1 MTLKKIIFY
10 LAALT
15 AIILAGIYLFSN
27 NVPTSANPIDAMFDN
42 EKIVLNIIGKT
53 GSNSGFFEDARTEFM
68 KQNKNVEINYIGLG
82 TFEAIDYITG
92 DNDVDAWLS
101 ADESA
106 VDMLRSEYS
115 KGHEGINIISEA
127 SPIVTSPLV
136 FVGWE
141 ERLNKLGDIDIK
153 MLNNMV
159 SGGKSWNEL
168 GGDPNW
174 GFFNFSHT
182 NPIDSNS
189 GMQFITL
196 LIYDYY
202 NQIGMSKKELKVEDI
217 TNNNVMEYIKAF
229 EKNTAKQIDGSGKF
243 IDTMIQFGP
252 SKYDMGVIYE
262 YYALANIKNAQGR
275 WGRLKVIY
283 PNPTIW
289 SNRPFIILNR
299 QPSNSKKLLAL
310 KKIRDFL
317 LSDDIQKKAMQEG
330 YRPASTAISDLS
342 YMEKE
347 FGQFGFRKDISS
359 SVPTPSIE
367 VIESIRNL
375 IKRVM

>member
-1 MTLKKIIFY
+1 MILKKIIFY
-10 LAALT
+10 LAAL
-15 AIILAGIYLFSN
+15 AGIILAGIYLLSN
-27 NVPTSANPIDAMFDN
+27 NIPVSGNPIDAMFDN
-42 EKIVLNIIGKT
+42 DKTVLNIIGKT
-53 GSNSGFFEDARTEFM
+53 GSNSGFFEDARIEFM
-68 KQNKNVEINYIGLG
+68 EENKNIEINYIGLG
-82 TFEAIDYITG
+82 TFEAIDYITD

-106 VDMLRSEYS
+106 VDMLRSDYS
-115 KGHEGINIISEA
+115 KGHEGKNIILEA

-141 ERLNKLGDIDIK
+141 ERLNKLGNIDIK
-153 MLNNMV
+153 MLNNIV
-159 SGGKSWNEL
+159 SSGKSWKEL

-182 NPIDSNS
+182 NPVDSNS
-189 GMQFITL
+189 GMQFISL

-202 NQIGMSKKELKVEDI
+202 NQTGVTKKELKVEDI
-217 TNNNVMEYIKAF
+217 TNNNVIEYIKPF
-229 EKNTAKQIDGSGKF
+229 EKNTAKQVDGSGKF

-289 SNRPFIILNR
+289 SNRPFIILNK
-299 QPSNSKKLLAL
+299 QESHSQKLEAL
-310 KKIRDFL
+310 KNFRDFL
-317 LSDDIQKKAMQEG
+317 LSEDIQKKAMQEG
-330 YRPASTAISDLS
+330 YRPANTAVKDIS

-347 FGQFGFRKDISS
+347 FGQFGFRKDITSS
-359 SVPTPSIE
+359 IPTPSGE
-367 VIESIRNL
+367 GIESIRNL
-375 IKRVM
+375 IKRVQ

>member
-1 MTLKKIIFY
+1 MLLKKIILY
-10 LAALT
+10 LAALVG
-15 AIILAGIYLFSN
+15 IILAGIYLFSN
-27 NVPTSANPIDAMFDN
+27 NIPVSGNPIDAVLDS

-68 KQNKNVEINYIGLG
+68 RQYKNIEINYIGLG
-82 TFEAIDYITG
+82 TFEAIDYIT
-92 DNDVDAWLS
+92 NDHAVDAWLS
-101 ADESA
+101 ADEAA
-106 VDMLRSEYS
+106 VDMLRSEYA
-115 KGHEGINIISEA
+115 KGHGGKDIILEA

-141 ERLNKLGDIDIK
+141 ERLNKLGNIDIK
-153 MLNNMV
+153 RLNSIV
-159 SGGKSWNEL
+159 SGGKSWKEL

-182 NPIDSNS
+182 NPVDSNS

-202 NQIGMSKKELKVEDI
+202 NQAGMPKKELKVEDI
-217 TNNNVMEYIKAF
+217 ANNDVVEYIKAF

-243 IDTMIQFGP
+243 IDTMIQFGL

-262 YYALANIKNAQGR
+262 YYTLANIKNAQGR

-289 SNRPFIILNR
+289 SNRPFIILAR
-299 QPSNSKKLLAL
+299 QATDSKKLAAL
-310 KKIRDFL
+310 KSFRDFL
-317 LSDDIQKKAMQEG
+317 LSEDIQKKAMQEG
-330 YRPASTAISDLS
+330 YRPANTAIADLS

-375 IKRVM
+375 IKRVQ